1 MMRLV
6 LSDIRM
12 RASMWWW
19 TFLCAVVGAACSAG
33 SVIAMFT
40 AVSAS
45 RAAGDARMVSAS
57 IALGGNI
64 VFFTVLAAVGV
75 VASTVGLTLTS
86 QRRDHAL
93 WAILGI
99 PRERIRSVLRT
110 ELVVLGVAAG
120 ALAVP
125 LAPLVAGAALDQW
138 TAKGLDLHGAT
149 AGFQVWHIGVSA
161 LSGVVPCLLGGWGVT
176 RRAARTPEMRAFR
189 DFSDPPARPG
199 VARGVLALCLL
210 AGVLGMWIPGLGLEL
225 EGGVEQRTA
234 FAFAGDLFLICLL
247 LLMGPWVITPLMRFW
262 TAIVPLRGVAWHLA
276 VQACRTRA
284 ARSVT
289 TVLPFALSLSFVG
302 LFMVMANVMP
312 GSTAALDDVLVVL
325 GWVFVVSWVGGLAV
339 IALVGRERTRDSA
352 LVTVAGAR
360 PGVVARSTVYE
371 GVIYAGTAVVFGAI
385 TLAVTSATIA
395 AGARTSVV
403 RVLDGLPWTT
413 LGLLAGV
420 TLGTTCLALA
430 LQAARVSRTVAA
442 RALRS

>member
-1 MMRLV
+1 MRLV

-12 RASMWWW
+12 QASMWLW
-19 TFLCAVVGAACSAG
+19 TFVCAVVGAACSAG
-33 SVIAMFT
+33 SVIALFA
-40 AVSAS
+40 AVSAA

-64 VFFTVLAAVGV
+64 VVFTVLAAVGV
-75 VASTVGLTLTS
+75 VASTVGLTLTT

-99 PRERIRSVLRT
+99 PRRRIRFILRT
-110 ELVVLGVAAG
+110 ELAVLGAAAG

-125 LAPLVAGAALDQW
+125 LAPLVADTALGQW
-138 TAKGLDLHGAT
+138 TTEGLDLHGAT
-149 AGFQVWHIGVSA
+149 AGFQPWHIGVSA
-161 LSGVVPCLLGGWGVT
+161 LCGVVPCLLGGWGVT

-189 DFSDPPARPG
+189 DLSDPPARPG

-225 EGGVEQRTA
+225 DGGTEQRTA
-234 FAFAGDLFLICLL
+234 FAFAGNLFLICLL
-247 LLMGPWVITPLMRFW
+247 LLMGPWVITPLMRCW
-262 TAIVPLRGVAWHLA
+262 TALVPGRGVAWHLA
-276 VQACRTRA
+276 VRSCRSRA

-312 GSTAALDDVLVVL
+312 GSTAALDDVLVVM

-352 LVTVAGAR
+352 VVTVAGAR
-360 PGVVARSTVYE
+360 PGVVTRSTIYE
-371 GVIYAGTAVVFGAI
+371 GVIYAVTAILFGAI
-385 TLAVTSATIA
+385 ALTVASATLA
-395 AGARTSVV
+395 AGAETSVV

-420 TLGTTCLALA
+420 TLVTTCLALT
-430 LQAARVSRTVAA
+430 LQAVRVSRTVAV
-442 RALRS
+442 RALRA